1 MQSYQH
7 YNGNNSGKIFI
18 GVTLNR
24 MKTINL
30 PIAAEKLIPHRSP
43 MLLIDELSTW
53 SEAEMKGTALI
64 KKDNPFLSSSGI
76 LDSNGLVEIMA
87 QTVAAGNGY
96 HAKILGEPI
105 KTGFLVG
112 LSELEFFDSVS
123 LGDSLSTEI
132 IQESKVGKFS
142 IVKGNVIRNGRCIAT
157 GGIKIFEIEGQPE
170 VIPPSASVKQNL
182 STQPYSGLQGIDYSS
197 VSEELLKNLD
207 ILEIDR
213 SKNTALCEFKV
224 NEDFIGFQGHFPGF
238 SILPGVIMIDM
249 ARILT
254 ESLTD
259 ERIKITSVDKAK
271 FSKQI
276 HPSSILSGEVKITE
290 QGDDIKVI
298 AKLKNNGEMA
308 SSFSFNAIIEC

>member
-7 YNGNNSGKIFI
+7 YNANNSENILI
-18 GVTLNR
+18 GVTLNK
-24 MKTINL
+24 MKTIKL
-30 PIAAEKLIPHRSP
+30 PIAANELIPHRSP

-53 SEAEMKGTALI
+53 SEAEMKGSALI
-64 KKDNPFLSSSGI
+64 KKDNPFLNSSGI

-112 LSELEFFDSVS
+112 LSELEFFDCVS

-142 IVKGNVIRNGRCIAT
+142 IVKGNVIQSGRCIT
-157 GGIKIFEIEGQPE
+157 SGIIKIFELEGQPE
-170 VIPPSASVKQNL
+170 YLAPSAKEKQNR
-182 STQPYSGLQGIDYSS
+182 STQSYNGLQGIDYSS
-197 VSEELLKNLD
+197 VSKELLKNLD
-207 ILEIDR
+207 GLEINN

-254 ESLTD
+254 EALTD
-259 ERIKITSVDKAK
+259 ERIKITCIDKAK
-271 FSKQI
+271 FSKQV

-298 AKLKNNGEMA
+298 AKLKNNGEMT
-308 SSFSFNAIIEC
+308 SSFSFNAIIES